1 MKKFAIVVMSAA
13 ASMAMAMGT
22 MTSTSSG
29 NSPLK
34 VYTNIDMN
42 MSKLHAFEGLNP
54 EMGYNLT
61 VGTDAAYMFSNEVG
75 ASLGLDFNMIK
86 SSTKLAGVSIESK
99 VNYLDIPVNFV
110 YNMSFSKD
118 LNALV
123 GVGPYMGMA
132 LGKYKLVDEEIK
144 ASTVYGLNLES
155 HINYAMSSDFALG
168 GHIGFKYAFSDMVK
182 DMDGT
187 QNYWALGLGL
197 SAKFL

>member
-29 NSPLK
+29 ESSVK

-42 MSKLHAFEGLNP
+42 MTKMMSEGTKYD
-54 EMGYNLT
+54 MGYNLS
-61 VGTDAAYMFSNEVG
+61 VGTDAAYMFTNEMG
-75 ASLGLDFNMIK
+75 ASLGLDFNMI
-86 SSTKLAGVSIESK
+86 SSEASDVKSK
-99 VNYLDIPVNFV
+99 VSYLDIPVNFA

-118 LNALV
+118 LNALL
-123 GVGPYMGMA
+123 GAGPFIGMP
-132 LGKYKLVDEEIK
+132 LGKKDVAGTKSTVE
-144 ASTVYGLNLES
+144 TVYGLNLES
-155 HINYAMSSDFALG
+155 HVNYAMSSDFALG
-168 GHIGFKYAFSDMVK
+168 GHIGFKYAFSDMDKVTA
-182 DMDGT
+182 DT

>member
-29 NSPLK
+29 ESPMK

-42 MSKLHAFEGLNP
+42 MTKLMSDGLKYD
-54 EMGYNLT
+54 MGYNLT
-61 VGTDAAYMFSNEVG
+61 VGTDAAYMFTNEMG
-75 ASLGLDFNMIK
+75 ASLGLDFNM
-86 SSTKLAGVSIESK
+86 VSAETTTAKSK
-99 VNYLDIPVNFV
+99 VNFLDIPVNFV

-123 GVGPYMGMA
+123 GVGPYLGMP
-132 LGKYKLVDEEIK
+132 LGKMK
-144 ASTVYGLNLES
+144 AEGFDDLKIETIYGLNLES

-168 GHIGFKYAFSDMVK
+168 GHVGFKYAFSDMNK
-182 DMDGT
+182 SDGMIGT

>member
-29 NSPLK
+29 NSPMK

-42 MSKLHAFEGLNP
+42 MTKLMSDGLKYD
-54 EMGYNLT
+54 MGYNLS
-61 VGTDAAYMFSNEVG
+61 VGTDVAYMFTNEMG
-75 ASLGLDFNMIK
+75 ASLGLDFNMV
-86 SSTKLAGVSIESK
+86 SAETSTVKSK
-99 VNYLDIPVNFV
+99 VNFLDIPVNFV

-123 GVGPYMGMA
+123 GVGPYVGMP
-132 LGKYKLVDEEIK
+132 LRKMKSDGFDDLKIE
-144 ASTVYGLNLES
+144 TVYGLNLES

-168 GHIGFKYAFSDMVK
+168 GHVGFKYAFSDMNKTDGAV
-182 DMDGT
+182 GT

>member
-1 MKKFAIVVMSAA
+1 MKKFAIVLMSTA

-29 NSPLK
+29 NSPMK

-42 MSKLHAFEGLNP
+42 MSKFHDSEGTKSD
-54 EMGYNLT
+54 MGYNLA
-61 VGTDAAYMFSNEVG
+61 VGTDVAYMLTNEMG
-75 ASLGLDFNMIK
+75 ASLGLDFNMISAK
-86 SSTKLAGVSIESK
+86 SGSVTNK
-99 VNYLDIPVNFV
+99 VNYLDIPVNFA

-123 GVGPYMGMA
+123 GVGPYVGMA
-132 LGKYKLVDEEIK
+132 LGKFKAETNGVTTSTT

-182 DMDGT
+182 DTVGT

>member
-29 NSPLK
+29 ESPMK

-42 MSKLHAFEGLNP
+42 MTKMMMSEGTKSD
-54 EMGYNLT
+54 MGYNLS
-61 VGTDAAYMFSNEVG
+61 VGTDAAYMFTNEMG
-75 ASLGLDFNMIK
+75 ASLGLDFNMISYE
-86 SSTKLAGVSIESK
+86 SSSVKSK
-99 VNYLDIPVNFV
+99 VNYLDIPVNFA
-110 YNMSFSKD
+110 YNMSFSKE

-132 LGKYKLVDEEIK
+132 LGKIK
-144 ASTVYGLNLES
+144 ADGKADVKAEPMYGLNLES

-168 GHIGFKYAFSDMVK
+168 GHIGFKYAFNDMMK
-182 DMDGT
+182 DTAGT